1 MRRELIVRLP
11 IKMNVRE
18 SNPKLPSYA
27 RKAAAKA
34 TPNNDATEET
44 VNAELPEALP
54 VDWGPLPL
62 ELPLPL
68 ERGVEE
74 GAEELEDEGKAV
86 AAAA

>member
-1 MRRELIVRLP
+1 
-11 IKMNVRE
+11 MNVRE

-44 VNAELPEALP
+44 ANEEAPLELPELP
-54 VDWGPLPL
+54 VDWGPAPLLL
-62 ELPLPL
+62 ELPLG
-68 ERGVEE
+68 RGVEE
-74 GAEELEDEGKAV
+74 AGELEEEGKAV